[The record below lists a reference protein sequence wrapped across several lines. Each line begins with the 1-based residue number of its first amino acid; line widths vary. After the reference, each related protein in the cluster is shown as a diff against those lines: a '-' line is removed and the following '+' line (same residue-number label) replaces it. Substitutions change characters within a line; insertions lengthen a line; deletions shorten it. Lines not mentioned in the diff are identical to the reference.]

1 MIINIDFYMPVKIIS
16 GEGCVSANQ
25 NLFDIGK
32 KALIVTDAESA
43 VISGALEDVSSALDS
58 LGIGF
63 TVFNKIRE
71 NPLILTC
78 YEGGATARN
87 ICADFIIGIG
97 GGSSMDAA
105 KAIAAYAS
113 NPDIKPEEIFESGL
127 KPSLPLILIPTT
139 AGTGSE
145 GNWISVL
152 SIDGKHCKK
161 NFKSDYSYAKYS
173 FVDPRYTY
181 TLPYYYTVST
191 ALDAFCHC
199 FESYLSPKSS
209 AITRALAVD
218 GAKDIWKIL
227 CEISPEV
234 PLTYDQRRLLAY
246 AACRGGIVINGTGTG
261 FPHSL
266 GYNLTMYHGIPH
278 GRSCAS
284 FTGEYIRYNML
295 DTEGRRLIKEFAEKI
310 GSSPELIAESIPKW
324 ANVKLTLTTDE
335 IDVFIRQVGNA
346 VNYKNS
352 PYVINETEMKQIY
365 SKLFG

>member
-1 MIINIDFYMPVKIIS
+1 MNIDFYMPVRIIS
-16 GEGCVSANQ
+16 GEDCVKNNP

-32 KALIVTDAESA
+32 SALIITDADSA
-43 VISGALEDVSSALDS
+43 VKSGALDDVSAVLDS
-58 LGIGF
+58 IGIKF
-63 TVFNKIRE
+63 TVFDKIRE
-71 NPLILTC
+71 NPLISIC
-78 YEGGATARN
+78 FEGGNLARKSN
-87 ICADFIIGIG
+87 ADYIIGIG

-113 NPDIKPEEIFESGL
+113 NPDIRPEGIFEPGL

-152 SIDGKHCKK
+152 SIDGKSCKK
-161 NFKSDYSYAKYS
+161 NFKSNYSYAKYA
-173 FVDPRYTY
+173 FVDPRYIY

-209 AITRALAVD
+209 AITRTLAVD

-227 CEISPEV
+227 NELSPEI
-234 PLTYDQRRLLAY
+234 PLTHEQRRLLAY

-266 GYNLTMYHGIPH
+266 GYNLTMYHSIPH

-284 FTGEYIRYNML
+284 FTGEYIRYNTMSC
-295 DTEGRRLIKEFAEKI
+295 EGNRLINEFAEKI
-310 GSSPELIAESIPKW
+310 GTSPELIGENIPKW
-324 ANVKLTLTTDE
+324 ANVKLTLKSEE
-335 IDVFIRQVGNA
+335 IDVFISQVADA

-352 PYVINETEMKQIY
+352 PYVINEIEMKQIY